1 MSSTAPSA
9 DGDTRVICA
18 CYHDHCNF
26 FWTLRIFSKPPFRS
40 FFVSMKIF
48 SWQSRPVAMNF
59 DKTYIGVLNSWYK
72 RSEGDSIARNRTKQR
87 NDEITLFYCLSV
99 NLDRAVNVGYDNIFI
114 VFDIDRGKYEI

>member
-1 MSSTAPSA
+1 
-9 DGDTRVICA
+9 
-18 CYHDHCNF
+18 
-26 FWTLRIFSKPPFRS
+26 
-40 FFVSMKIF
+40 
-48 SWQSRPVAMNF
+48 MNF